1 MAANLKPRHPRH
13 RAPTISLDSFLVD
26 AFKSRARL
34 LRDEPDSMRGARPR
48 AKAAAGAS
56 LAKATHEFIA
66 ATVRIRPDGIDRKV
80 LVEYAPDPEDDTAL
94 LLRLR
99 LASDDELP
107 PSGETPSEEMMT
119 TQEAA
124 NILNVSRP
132 YVVKLIDTQV
142 LKGVKVTTGGQRR
155 VPRAEVERVDAEMRA
170 VTDRALKAA
179 ANVGRCKGRPEKPLT
194 GRWVKG

>member
-1 MAANLKPRHPRH
+1 MTSNLKPRHARH

-48 AKAAAGAS
+48 AKAAAGAR
-56 LAKATHEFIA
+56 LAEATQEFIA

-80 LVEYAPDPEDDTAL
+80 LVEYAPDPEDNAAL

-107 PSGETPSEEMMT
+107 PSGKTPSEEMMT

-124 NILNVSRP
+124 DILNVSRP

-155 VPRAEVERVDAEMRA
+155 VPRAEVERVDAQMRA
-170 VTDRALKAA
+170 VTDRALTET
-179 ANVGRCKGRPEKPLT
+179 ANVGRGKGRPEKPLT

>member
-1 MAANLKPRHPRH
+1 MTSNLTPRRARH
-13 RAPTISLDSFLVD
+13 RAPIVSLDSFLVD

-34 LRDEPDSMRGARPR
+34 LRDEPDSMPGARPR
-48 AKAAAGAS
+48 AKAAAGAR
-56 LAKATHEFIA
+56 LAKATQGFIS

-80 LVEYAPDPEDDTAL
+80 LVEYAPDPEDNTAL

-107 PSGETPSEEMMT
+107 PSGKTASEEMMT

-124 NILNVSRP
+124 DILNVSRP

-142 LKGVKVTTGGQRR
+142 LKGVKATTGGHRR
-155 VPRAEVERVDAEMRA
+155 VPRTEVERVDAEMRA
-170 VTDRALKAA
+170 VTDRALTEA
-179 ANVGRCKGRPEKPLT
+179 ANVGRCKGRPEEPLT